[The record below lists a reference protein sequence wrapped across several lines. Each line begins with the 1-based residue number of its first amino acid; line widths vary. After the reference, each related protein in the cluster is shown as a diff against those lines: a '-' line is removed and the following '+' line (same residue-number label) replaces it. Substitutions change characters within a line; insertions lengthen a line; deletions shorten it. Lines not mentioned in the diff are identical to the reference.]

1 MRLGQQNDLG
11 RLIAAQDAVA
21 REEDKLRAARNSDR
35 RSRSMATRRAQFGE
49 VSKDLNS
56 IFYEFPFTVPEY
68 FALITRAL
76 IVLEGIALT
85 GDRDFDIFRASY
97 PYAAKHAAQL
107 FGVQELTAM
116 LHTAATTQGSD
127 ALAKLVAG
135 L

>member
-1 MRLGQQNDLG
+1 MLHDVCLVAG
-11 RLIAAQDAVA
+11 QDAVA
-21 REEDKLRAARNSDR
+21 RKEEEIRAAGNPNG
-35 RSRSMATRRAQFGE
+35 RSVSMATRRAQFGE

-56 IFYEFPFTVPEY
+56 IFYEFPFTVPDY

-97 PYAAKHAAQL
+97 PYATQHAAQL
-107 FGVQELTAM
+107 FGVQQLTTM
-116 LHTAATTQGSD
+116 LQTAAETQGSE
-127 ALAKLVAG
+127 ALAKLVAR

>member
-1 MRLGQQNDLG
+1 MH
-11 RLIAAQDAVA
+11 AYQDAVA
-21 REEDKLRAARNSDR
+21 REEGKLRASGNPDV
-35 RSRSMATRRAQFGE
+35 RSMSMAKRRAQFGE

-76 IVLEGIALT
+76 IVLEGIAIT

-107 FGVQELTAM
+107 ITDEWASFVTFYEKAR
-116 LHTAATTQGSD
+116 
-127 ALAKLVAG
+127 ALAVAG
-135 L
+135 AAAI

>member
-1 MRLGQQNDLG
+1 MNAD
-11 RLIAAQDAVA
+11 QDAVA
-21 REEDKLRAARNSDR
+21 REEGELRATGNPDV
-35 RSRSMATRRAQFGE
+35 RSISMAKRRAQFGE

-76 IVLEGIALT
+76 IVLEGIAIT

-107 FGVQELTAM
+107 FGVKELTSM
-116 LHTAATTQGSD
+116 LQTAAERKGSD
-127 ALAKLVAG
+127 ALLKLIAG